1 MNLTKHEL
9 VNRISEETGLI
20 QTQAADVIQK
30 IFDCI
35 IKTLAAG
42 DKVELRNFGIFELK
56 VRRAHTAHNPH
67 QPKKLLQIPERV
79 TVKFKPGKNMRDK
92 VLKLSLKKVK

>member
-20 QTQAADVIQK
+20 QTQASDVIQK

-35 IKTLAAG
+35 IETLAAG
-42 DKVELRNFGIFELK
+42 GKVELRNFGIFEVK
-56 VRRAHTAHNPH
+56 VRKTHAAHSPH
-67 QPKKLLQIPERV
+67 QPKKRLQIAAHV
-79 TVKFKPGKNMRDK
+79 TVRFKAGKNMRDK
-92 VLKLSLKKVK
+92 VLKLSLKKVE